1 MDSNMQ
7 AMQSQNVSQNQAAS
21 GESSTSAA
29 PTMDQLMARSPLLAP
44 LGNWLKCLRK
54 PALSLEY
61 SFQKRHVP
69 DLDTDTGKQEDSSSK
84 PGHNSDVM
92 GLNGG
97 FTIRYFD
104 FAMGILG
111 LTILS
116 CVTRGGTCIR
126 RWMR

>member
-21 GESSTSAA
+21 VESSTSAA

-84 PGHNSDVM
+84 LGHNSDVM

-116 CVTRGGTCIR
+116 CVTRGCTCIR